1 MFDTGATYSVF
12 DAEQAVEYGLRTVP
26 QVRPKMAGVLGT
38 EPGMAAFIPTVQIGT
53 WRLENLPCIIRMQ
66 RTAIGTG
73 GMGTVW
79 QAADTLLTRD
89 VAVKEVVFPTGMA
102 AVERTAMYERTLR
115 EARAAIAGS
124 TDLSKL
130 KPDQGRAIDD
140 MRRAAQ
146 QTAAPPSPQA
156 DEAPAVDLQGGK
168 LVSYQAAK
176 TVRENYEAGKARL
189 AYEQATG
196 RLLDRSAVERALH
209 DTAVA
214 TRTALERMPDKLASL
229 LAAEPDPNT
238 VHAHL
243 CAAIDEILEDLA
255 AVGSTLIDS
264 LTSTHQ

>member
-1 MFDTGATYSVF
+1 MQTPSQPSATAGTRLKQ
-12 DAEQAVEYGLRTVP
+12 AELARALGVTRQYVGKLVAR
-26 QVRPKMAGVLGT
+26 GVL
-38 EPGMAAFIPTVQIGT
+38 QIDQDM
-53 WRLENLPCIIRMQ
+53 RIDID
-66 RTAIGTG
+66 A
-73 GMGTVW
+73 
-79 QAADTLLTRD
+79 
-89 VAVKEVVFPTGMA
+89 
-102 AVERTAMYERTLR
+102 
-115 EARAAIAGS
+115 ARAAIAGS

-146 QTAAPPSPQA
+146 QNAAPPSPQA